1 MFNDITTFVNNN
13 KNIIILVFCLF
24 VISYID
30 FKLTTNK
37 IINLFDNNIFKLI
50 VFMVIS
56 FIGISNKAIGICLA
70 LILLISMQVITSIK
84 IKNEFE
90 NELNEQLNILCD
102 DKNEPSND
110 IILTHL
116 DILDIDYNN

>member
-1 MFNDITTFVNNN
+1 MQFRYYYVYLLL
-13 KNIIILVFCLF
+13 ILFTL
-24 VISYID
+24 
-30 FKLTTNK
+30 
-37 IINLFDNNIFKLI
+37 NNIFKLI